1 MTDGNSKTFSTRFSE
16 CSYNAEQYVR
26 FSRGRAQHNRRT
38 QAPSKGHRAMSETP
52 IHFDFMQQR
61 LPHWL
66 PGTSPQRLKALTQH
80 SPDIAELHRY
90 APSTARRRAFK
101 QALGNHWASQDAVDK
116 SLAALN
122 DLKAFA
128 EPLLK
133 NALRD
138 YGNIDVLRTSI
149 RLYAPAKLPWWAIN
163 VQPGVSARTSTL
175 LEAALNNFS
184 AAETFA
190 DYAFLA
196 PADARGQRETLT
208 FTHAV
213 TGQRLSAETFK
224 TLCRTLDIG
233 ARYQQHLRTT
243 LGLDNASVAVALRHT
258 LITNLKAALNSAAH
272 MALARKDI
280 AEDSHALIQ
289 TLLRRDGPLQ
299 LAGQTVDLY
308 TLDLLGSRLTGI
320 LVIAPIQLDA
330 RPNRILV
337 YIPEDPAHPL
347 KEYPSSQAFI
357 KELTGQLRDRTP
369 PTDLLRPSYQQ
380 FFSRFVAHKER
391 GSFFYQL
398 NTLLATVRWHAKPPG
413 DNRPSW
419 RPDPV
424 EAPNLQFRTQ
434 AIRDDTQNRIN
445 DPHQNNL
452 WHYLHRAKLNQLV
465 NDAREIAITTDY
477 ADRMARWAWW
487 DNLEKMLSDIFNAAL
502 LVATPFVPVLG
513 ELMLAYTA
521 YQMLD
526 DVFEGIVDWAE
537 GLQREGWQHLLAV
550 IDNVLQLALFDAG
563 GDLAEIAKVKFSSFI
578 EQLRPVQTPRGETRL
593 WNPDLT
599 PYRHINLRLPSA
611 HAPQENGLH
620 QHRGKQIA
628 KVENQRYEVRQDPIT
643 QAFHIVHPK
652 RADAYRPPVLLNG
665 SGACVFAGEQPRT
678 WNNTRLLR
686 RLGPQTHGLSAGELE
701 QVRLI
706 SGVEFGALRHMYL
719 NNEPT
724 PPLLA
729 DTLKRFNVNKQ
740 ISNTVDTLRAGL
752 PLDPVAD
759 WFEQMITELDGWP
772 RDKALLVYPG
782 SDLSG
787 EPRRYGN
794 AKAQGADVLHIGI
807 GDIMS
812 GRLAEKVVAFLDEPQ
827 LARLLGKPLPE
838 EERAQALREQLAAYV
853 EQQSDALA
861 HDVYARQESSNDPR
875 IQLLRSQYPD
885 LPLSIAQ
892 RLVRHTRRRDLRV
905 MDEAQRLPLD
915 VKNQARELDF
925 EASSSRM
932 FEQIFHGKPPSP
944 QTESLALNTLRIY
957 SDGLANLRIQV
968 RDRTYW
974 GDLRTQVG
982 AEDAA
987 HLRILV
993 RNRKGQYRV
1002 FDAQGKLIHG
1012 ATDFYSAVFQALPA
1026 EKPFADGD
1034 KLRAWLIEKNAA
1046 PTTRRWVLSE
1056 PPIPARARTETLT
1069 LLGGGNS
1076 SSLREVEVRPLTL
1089 RGRIKHWLPQM
1100 SEQGVKHFA
1109 LHAETPEGLTQL
1121 EHVEREGKALERA
1134 LDTYVNAPTAWP
1146 AQSRLEAVTRG
1157 VRTRLGRKLK
1167 EAWSEGYTKLHD
1179 RYGPGDKNVILDLS
1193 EVEWPHEL
1201 PTLPIEMPHVTHLYM
1216 KDCALTSQHGAF
1228 LQHFPNLKE
1237 LDLSD
1242 NHLDKLPEPV
1252 AAMRRLR
1259 SIDLSG
1265 NQIALDD
1272 GAVEQLRQLSQLR
1285 LLYLA
1290 ENPLG
1295 RVPDISRMPD
1305 LEELDMSHTGVS
1317 EWPAGLFA
1325 QERGALFRLQLQGNP
1340 ITTLPVVT
1348 KGSDEAFIVVY
1359 ARLDR
1364 ASLSAEARDLWDE
1377 HKIAFGLDPYRTY
1390 PPKGESDFWTAD
1402 LDADNQRRFDTIWEE
1417 LEDEHGSQGFFE
1429 VIKKLEPPEFFEDPG
1444 DELRYER
1451 NRQILTSQVRYM
1463 LSSMHNDA
1471 QLRQR
1476 LFQLSSFPGLCPD
1489 AGSQIFTE
1497 MGIQVTAHQA
1507 RLYSRTPIES
1517 EERLV
1522 KLARGAARLKLL
1534 NDVVRADIADRLKPL
1549 AQGGKGLRLTSHVVD
1564 GQPGSVDEVG
1574 VYLAY
1579 QTRLS
1584 DRLEL
1589 PWVSDNMVYRDTANV
1604 PKNSINQAYTAVK
1617 TLSEGD
1623 GLVNQ
1628 MLLEPYWET
1637 FLKERYA
1644 QDYQA
1649 NEDSSDQQFMLLDQL
1664 HSEQQAYA
1672 QAADDGQ
1679 KAQQLASLKRRVEQL
1694 QIEDRVV
1701 PDQVMSE
1708 ALYDQLFNDLAER
1721 RKEWL
1726 REQTRLSLARLDD

>member
-1 MTDGNSKTFSTRFSE
+1 MTGGANKTFSTIFSE
-16 CSYNAEQYVR
+16 SSYNAEQYVR
-26 FSRGRAQHNRRT
+26 FSNRQAQHNRRT

-52 IHFDFMQQR
+52 IHFDFIQQR
-61 LPHWL
+61 LPRWL
-66 PGTSPQRLKALTQH
+66 PGTSPQRLKALAQH
-80 SPDIAELHRY
+80 SPDIPELHRL
-90 APSTARRRAFK
+90 APAAVRHSAFK
-101 QALGNHWASQDAVDK
+101 HALGSHWASQDAVDK
-116 SLAALN
+116 RLATLN

-138 YGNIDVLRTSI
+138 YGNIDVLSTSI

-163 VQPGVSARTSTL
+163 VRPGISTRTTTL
-175 LEAALNNFS
+175 LEAALHNFS
-184 AAETFA
+184 AAETFS

-196 PADARGQRETLT
+196 PADARGQRETLV
-208 FTHAV
+208 FVHAT
-213 TGQRLSAETFK
+213 TGQPLTAETFK
-224 TLCRTLDIG
+224 TLCRNLDLG
-233 ARYQQHLRTT
+233 ARYRHHLAVA
-243 LGLDNASVAVALRHT
+243 LGFDNASVAVTLRHT
-258 LITNLKAALNSAAH
+258 LIAHLKAGLNSAAH
-272 MALARKDI
+272 MARARKDI

-289 TLLRRDGPLQ
+289 TLLRREGPLQ

-308 TLDLLGSRLTGI
+308 TLDLLGTRLTGI
-320 LVIAPIQLDA
+320 LIIAPIQVDA

-357 KELTGQLRDRTP
+357 KELTGQLRERTP
-369 PTDLLRPSYQQ
+369 PADSSRPSYQQ
-380 FFSRFVAHKER
+380 FFSQFVAHTER
-391 GSFFYQL
+391 GRFFNQL
-398 NTLLATVRWHAKPPG
+398 NTLLATVRWHAKTPG
-413 DNRPSW
+413 DSRPSW

-445 DPHQNNL
+445 DPDQNNL
-452 WHYLHRAKLNQLV
+452 WHYLYRVKLNQLV
-465 NDAREIAITTDY
+465 NDAREIAISTEY

-487 DNLEKMLSDIFNAAL
+487 DNLEKMLADIFNAAL

-537 GLQREGWQHLLAV
+537 GLQREGWEHLLAV
-550 IDNVLQLALFDAG
+550 ADNVLQLALFHAG
-563 GDLAEIAKVKFSSFI
+563 GGIGEIAKVKLSPFV
-578 EQLRPVQTPRGETRL
+578 ERLQPVQTPLGETRL

-599 PYRHINLRLPSA
+599 PYQQINLRLPRGHMPA
-611 HAPQENGLH
+611 ENGLH

-643 QAFHIVHPK
+643 QAFHLAHPK
-652 RADAYRPPVLLNG
+652 RADAYRPPAMLNG

-678 WNNTRLLR
+678 WNNGRLLR

-706 SGVEFGALRHMYL
+706 SGVELGALRHMYL
-719 NNEPT
+719 TNEPT

-729 DTLKRFNVNKQ
+729 DTLKRFNCDKQ
-740 ISNTVDTLRAGL
+740 ISNTVDTIRAGL
-752 PLDPVAD
+752 PLDPAAD

-772 RDKALLVYPG
+772 RDKALLVYPS

-794 AKAQGADVLHIGI
+794 AKAQGPDALSLSIHEV
-807 GDIMS
+807 MS
-812 GRLAEKVVAFLDEPQ
+812 GRLAEKVVAFLDDLQ
-827 LARLLGKPLPE
+827 LARLLGRQLPAE
-838 EERAQALREQLAAYV
+838 DRVQALRERLAEYV
-853 EQQSDALA
+853 EQQSDTLA
-861 HDVYARQESSNDPR
+861 RDVYARQETSDDPR
-875 IQLLRSQYPD
+875 IRLLRSHYPD

-905 MDEAQRLPLD
+905 MDEAQRLPLA

-925 EASSSRM
+925 EAASSRM
-932 FEQIFHGKPPSP
+932 FEQIFHGKTPSAS
-944 QTESLALNTLRIY
+944 TENLALNTLRIY
-957 SDGLANLRIQV
+957 SDGLANLRIEV
-968 RDRTYW
+968 RERTYW
-974 GDLRTQVG
+974 GELRTQVG

-987 HLRILV
+987 GIRVLV
-993 RNRKGQYRV
+993 RNRKGLYRV
-1002 FDAQGKLIHG
+1002 FDPQGKLIHG

-1034 KLRAWLIEKNAA
+1034 KLRTWLIEKNAA
-1046 PTTRRWVLSE
+1046 PATRRLALSE

-1076 SSLREVEVRPLTL
+1076 SSLREVEVTPVTL
-1089 RGRIKHWLPQM
+1089 RGRVKHWLPQM

-1109 LHAETPEGLTQL
+1109 LHAETPEGLAQL

-1134 LDTYVNAPTAWP
+1134 LDAYVGAPTPWP
-1146 AQSRLEAVTRG
+1146 AQSRLEAVTRS
-1157 VRTRLGRKLK
+1157 VRTRLTGKFK
-1167 EAWSEGYTKLHD
+1167 EAWRDSYTKLHD
-1179 RYGPGDKNVILDLS
+1179 KYGPADKNVILDLS
-1193 EVEWPHEL
+1193 ELEWSHEL
-1201 PTLPIEMPHVTHLYM
+1201 PMLPIEMTHVTHLYM
-1216 KDCALTSQHGAF
+1216 KDCAFTSEHSEF
-1228 LQHFPNLKE
+1228 LQRFPNLKE
-1237 LDLSD
+1237 LDLSS
-1242 NHLDKLPEPV
+1242 NHLDKLPEPI

-1259 SIDLSG
+1259 AIDLSG
-1265 NQIALDD
+1265 NQIVLDD
-1272 GAVEQLRQLSQLR
+1272 AAVAQLRQLSRLR
-1285 LLYLA
+1285 LIYLA

-1295 RVPDISRMPD
+1295 RAPDISKMP
-1305 LEELDMSHTGVS
+1305 ELDELDLTRTGIS

-1325 QERGALFRLQLQGNP
+1325 QERGALFHLHLSGNP
-1340 ITTLPVVT
+1340 ITTIPAVT
-1348 KGSDEAFIVVY
+1348 KGSEEAFIVVY

-1364 ASLSAEARDLWDE
+1364 ATLSTEARDLWDE
-1377 HKIAFGLDPYRTY
+1377 HKIALGLDPYRTY

-1402 LDADNQRRFDTIWEE
+1402 LDSDNQKHFDAIWAE

-1429 VIKKLEPPEFFEDPG
+1429 VIKKLEPPEFFEDPA
-1444 DELRYER
+1444 DEVRYER
-1451 NRQILTSQVRYM
+1451 NRQILRSQVRYM

-1471 QLRQR
+1471 QVRQV
-1476 LFQLSSFPGLCPD
+1476 LFRLSSFPGLCPD

-1507 RLYSRTPIES
+1507 RLYSRTPAEG
-1517 EERLV
+1517 EDRLV

-1549 AQGGKGLRLTSHVVD
+1549 DQGGKGLRLTSHVVD

-1584 DRLEL
+1584 NRLEL

-1604 PKNSINQAYTAVK
+1604 PEASIAQAYMAVN

-1628 MLLEPYWET
+1628 MLLEPYWEA

-1649 NEDSSDQQFMLLDQL
+1649 NEDSSDQQFILLDQL
-1664 HSEQQAYA
+1664 QSEQQAYA
-1672 QAADDGQ
+1672 QAADEAQ
-1679 KAQQLASLKRRVEQL
+1679 KALQLASIKSLVEQL

-1701 PDQVMSE
+1701 PDQVMSD
-1708 ALYDQLFNDLAER
+1708 ASYDQLFNDLAER

-1726 REQTRLSLARLDD
+1726 REQTRLSLARLDE